1 MNYFL
6 MYKMMD
12 RDRKGKIS
20 MQQSTST
27 RVLMTGCFGC
37 KFTVEHSGT
46 TQKAKI
52 TEQVENKT
60 YPTEYA
66 EGNDDHLTS

>member
-1 MNYFL
+1 MKSIIPNITL
-6 MYKMMD
+6 PSID
-12 RDRKGKIS
+12 PDHII
-20 MQQSTST
+20 
-27 RVLMTGCFGC
+27 GC

-66 EGNDDHLTS
+66 EGNDDHLTL